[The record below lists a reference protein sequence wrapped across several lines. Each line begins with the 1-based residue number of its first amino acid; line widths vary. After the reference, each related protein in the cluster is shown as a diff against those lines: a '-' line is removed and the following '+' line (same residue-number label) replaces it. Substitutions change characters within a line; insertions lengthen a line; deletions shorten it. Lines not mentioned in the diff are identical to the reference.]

1 MFLLKKYFYNHP
13 TAGAQRRRAYAKKC
27 FSLWQFFASL
37 RLCDNGFRFALL
49 ALLLVPAAGHTQP
62 QAQPK
67 PRPILTIDRIVAV
80 VNDEVITR
88 NDLNERVNR
97 AASQL
102 ARQGTTAPPR
112 ADLERQLLERMI
124 TDRAVMQ
131 FARENGMRVDDV
143 ELDRAIDRIAQ
154 ENQMITA
161 QLRLA
166 LEKDGVPF
174 AKFREDI
181 RGEILMARLRER
193 EITDKIV
200 VTDSE
205 IDNLL
210 ATPQQG
216 AGGNDEFNVSH
227 ILVRVAENA
236 GPDQIKARQARA
248 EQALAQLKSGTD
260 FRQVAA
266 SFSEAPDAL
275 QGGVIGWRDNARL
288 PTLFAEAL
296 RSMKVGE
303 LSSVLRSPN
312 GFHIVKLV
320 DRRGGAQPIV
330 VQQTLA
336 RHILIKVSEVVSEA
350 EGRNRMRILKE
361 RLDNKGDFAQLARA
375 NSEDTSASIGGD
387 LGWISPGDTVP
398 EFERAMDA
406 LKPGQIS
413 EPVRSPFGWHLIQ
426 VMERRA
432 SDMTNERKRLA
443 ARQALRERKGEE
455 SFQEW
460 IRRTRDLAYVEI
472 RLEEK

>member
-1 MFLLKKYFYNHP
+1 MFLLDNFLKKHP
-13 TAGAQRRRAYAKKC
+13 AAKTR
-27 FSLWQFFASL
+27 FSSRQFFAPL
-37 RLCDNGFRFALL
+37 RRCGEAFGILLL
-49 ALLLVPAAGHTQP
+49 ALMLAPATGHA

-88 NDLNERVNR
+88 NELSIRVAR

-102 ARQGTTAPPR
+102 ARQGTPAPPN
-112 ADLERQLLERMI
+112 ADLEKQILERMI
-124 TDRAVMQ
+124 SDRAVTQ
-131 FARENGMRVDDV
+131 FAKENGMRIDDA
-143 ELDRAIDRIAQ
+143 ELDRAIERIAQ
-154 ENQMITA
+154 DNQMIAA

-166 LEKDGVPF
+166 LEKDGIPF
-174 AKFREDI
+174 ARFREDI

-193 EITDKIV
+193 EINDKIV
-200 VTDSE
+200 VTDTE

-210 ATPQQG
+210 AAAEQG
-216 AGGNDEFNVSH
+216 NANDEFNLSH

-236 GPDQIKARQARA
+236 GPEQIQARQARA

-260 FRQVAA
+260 FRQIAA

-275 QGGVIGWRDNARL
+275 QGGVMGWRDNARL
-288 PTLFAEAL
+288 PTLFSDAL

-312 GFHIVKLV
+312 GFHILKLTE
-320 DRRGGAQPIV
+320 RRGGQQAAL
-330 VQQTLA
+330 VQQTNA

-350 EGRNRMRILKE
+350 EGRNRLRNLKE
-361 RLDNKGDFAQLARA
+361 RLDNKGDFAQIARA
-375 NSEDTSASIGGD
+375 NSEDTSASKGGD

-426 VMERRA
+426 VIERRT
-432 SDMTNERKRLA
+432 SDMTGERKRLA
-443 ARQALRERKGEE
+443 ARQTLRERKGEE

-472 RLEEK
+472 RLDER